1 MNKLRCSLALSL
13 ICLKLAGPMLA
24 QTDPICGV
32 PAPLATERPRVIG
45 LREEGGTIR
54 FEFERTGPAPWDVQ
68 TSSDLKSWQSASP
81 TGFNLVGSR
90 VTMRQ
95 SLAAGAR
102 FFRVALNGE
111 PITARRSGVW
121 SESGVWAGAVPR
133 AGAQV
138 VIPAGL
144 DVTLDVDPPPLASLS
159 VEGTL
164 RLARRDTALTADW
177 IMVHGR
183 FEVGTAAQ
191 PFAQRATITLTGA
204 DTNQNITCSGMS
216 MGAKFINVMN
226 GGELAIHGAPAT
238 SWSRLADDA
247 RPGSRQITVTAADG
261 WAVGDQIVIASRTI
275 DPDQAEVRTLT
286 AVNGNTLAFEA
297 PLRFPHDGRV
307 QTHDGRTVDL
317 RAEVGRLTRR
327 IVIQGD
333 EDSAAA
339 GNFGGHV
346 MVMATGSA
354 HVQGVEFRRMG
365 QFDRLG
371 RYPFHWHL
379 VGEAPGQ
386 YIRNCSVNGSFQR
399 GIVVHSTQLARVEDN
414 VVFNSVG
421 HNFTVE
427 DEFTTNN
434 VFTGNLAIA
443 NRIGLHGNEAL
454 LAQSDN
460 SPAGFWIKSARNTF
474 TYNSAAGST
483 GSGFWYDGV
492 TDAPTVFHHN
502 TMHSSAGKG
511 VGMDFKRES
520 GLLVVSWGDA
530 VLEFSDSTLYQNANG
545 IWPGAIGP
553 EAYRNF
559 VLADH
564 WHGPAVI
571 SDGVGGLASF
581 DDCLFIGHTRPPQS
595 DEGTFGDYLPA
606 ALFLQYG
613 HIARVNRPVFV
624 NYGDNGV
631 LSANDIF
638 MEWQADFILSG
649 VRRINTSASSMVT
662 HESVILQLL
671 DDSYGPAGV
680 YVDAGSPQLGGRVR
694 TASTIAGQSVLRIE
708 RRFGYA
714 RMAVRAEGTE
724 FFDEGFF
731 IRRSDGLRYQDRNG
745 FRIIHD
751 GGFAY
756 RLESLPTAAEFSV
769 HLDLHA
775 PPTGP
780 GTPAVPVTLPL
791 DAAPRGVYRPESNT
805 EDYAEEPI
813 TEAVRLGAAT
823 TLAEFE
829 ADPLNRYYYDS
840 AARELHVQV
849 AERKVLIRR

>member
-1 MNKLRCSLALSL
+1 MHKLRRSLFLSL
-13 ICLKLAGPMLA
+13 IGLNLVGRVLA
-24 QTDPICGV
+24 QSDPVCGV
-32 PAPLATERPRVIG
+32 PAPLATESPRVVG
-45 LREEGGTIR
+45 LHQEGGVLQ
-54 FEFERTGPAPWDVQ
+54 FEFDRTGPAPWDVQ
-68 TSSDLKSWQSASP
+68 TSADLKSWQSASP
-81 TGFNLVGSR
+81 TVFSLVGPR

-95 SLAAGAR
+95 PTAAGAR
-102 FFRVALNGE
+102 FFRVVLNGE
-111 PITARRSGVW
+111 PVTARRSGVW
-121 SESGVWAGAVPR
+121 SEAAVWAGAVPR

-138 VIPAGL
+138 VIPADL
-144 DVTLDVDPPPLASLS
+144 EVTLDVDPPPLASLS
-159 VEGTL
+159 IEGTL

-183 FEVGTAAQ
+183 FEIGSAAQ
-191 PFAQRATITLTGA
+191 PFAERATITLTGS
-204 DTNQNITCSGMS
+204 DTNQNIKCSGLG
-216 MGAKFINVMN
+216 MGAKFINVMS
-226 GGELAIHGAPAT
+226 GGELAIHGASAT
-238 SWSRLADDA
+238 SWSRLAADA
-247 RPGSRQITVTAADG
+247 PPGSRQVTVTAADG
-261 WAVGDQIVIASRTI
+261 WEVGDQIVIASRTT

-286 AVNGNTLAFEA
+286 AVNGTVLALEA
-297 PLRFPHDGRV
+297 PLRFPHDGQV

-333 EDSAAA
+333 KGSAAA

-354 HVQGVEFRRMG
+354 HVEGVEFRRMG

-399 GIVVHSTQLARVEDN
+399 GIVVHSTRLTRVEDN
-414 VVFNSVG
+414 VVFDSVG

-427 DEFTTNN
+427 DQFTTDN

-454 LAQSDN
+454 LTQSDN

-474 TYNSAAGST
+474 THNSAAGST
-483 GSGFWYDGV
+483 GSGFWYDAV

-520 GLLVVSWGDA
+520 GLLVVSWGDT
-530 VLEFSDSTLYQNANG
+530 VLEFSDSILYQNANG
-545 IWPGAIGP
+545 VWPGAIGP
-553 EAYRNF
+553 EAYRNLI
-559 VLADH
+559 LADH

-571 SDGVGGLASF
+571 SDGVGGLATF
-581 DDCLFIGHTRPPQS
+581 EDCLFIGHTRPPLP

-613 HIARVNRPVFV
+613 HIARVNRPVFA

-638 MEWQADFILSG
+638 VEWQADFILSG
-649 VRRINTSASSMVT
+649 VRRVNTSASSLVT
-662 HESVILQLL
+662 HQSVILQLL
-671 DDSYGPAGV
+671 DDSYAPAGV
-680 YVDAGSPQLGGRVR
+680 YVDAGSPQLGGTVR
-694 TASTIAGQSVLRIE
+694 TTASIAGQSVLRIE

-714 RMAVRAEGTE
+714 RMVVRAEGTE

-751 GGFAY
+751 AGFGY
-756 RLESLPTAAEFSV
+756 RLENLPTAAEFSV

-780 GTPAVPVTLPL
+780 GTPAVQVTLPL
-791 DAAPRGVYRPESNT
+791 VTAPRGVYRPVSNT

-813 TEAVRLGAAT
+813 TEAVRLRAAA
-823 TLAEFE
+823 TLAEFV
-829 ADPLNRYYYDS
+829 ADPLNLYFYDFT
-840 AARELHVQV
+840 AQELHVQV